1 MASIEELQAILDNDP
16 EYQRLVQGYESPGG
30 ILNTTKYLGA
40 YGPQYG
46 ARRKELG
53 VEIPEGYITDA
64 ETGQINKEEGVPGWA
79 WALPAI
85 GVAPWAL
92 GLGGAGAAGAG
103 TAGATGAGAGTA
115 AAAGGVMGTLGK
127 VGDWIGKGTDVLG
140 ALGGVTSGAAKGS
153 ADQRLAEAL
162 QMLGYGNQQLQGAR
176 DQFGAGLQ
184 GAQFNREGQDRTR
197 KSEMLMAL
205 LSGMQDLKL
214 TPGNPKIAAAM
225 GNVAGGARPSALTGN
240 RDALMALLAQPQTQ
254 APTYQKPTLPE
265 MPKAGAMENILGGV
279 GLGSN
284 ILGALGG
291 LFNKPKPQVDPMKQY
306 ADQGYATGY

>member
-53 VEIPEGYITDA
+53 VEIPEGYITD
-64 ETGQINKEEGVPGWA
+64 
-79 WALPAI
+79 
-85 GVAPWAL
+85 
-92 GLGGAGAAGAG
+92 
-103 TAGATGAGAGTA
+103 